1 MSVIFGQ
8 GQKVLF
14 IGDSITDCG
23 RREGPHA
30 PFGNGYVHLARA
42 FLLARYA
49 ELGLEIVNRGI
60 GGNTVRNLASRWQDD
75 VIAEQPDWLSIKIG
89 INDVWRT
96 VANRL
101 DEAVPLDEY
110 ELTYRQLLEETKV
123 RTRARLILM
132 EPYIIA
138 PPVQG
143 APQQASGM
151 SLADVQ
157 RVYPDLRQRGIA
169 EGPEFD
175 ACMVHF
181 RAVMDQYTAV
191 VNRLAAEHGALV
203 VPTQAAFDEALHKQP
218 PSYWAADRVHPGA
231 PGHGVIAR
239 AWLRTVGYGD
249 V

>member
-1 MSVIFGQ
+1 MIFEQ

-30 PFGNGYVHLARA
+30 PYGNGYVALARA
-42 FLLARYA
+42 FLLARYG
-49 ELGLEIVNRGI
+49 ELGLEVFNRGI
-60 GGNTVRNLASRWQDD
+60 SGNTVRNLAARWHDD
-75 VIAEQPDWLSIKIG
+75 VISDQPDWLSIKIG

-96 VANRL
+96 ISNRL
-101 DEAVPLDEY
+101 DEAVPLPEY
-110 ELTYRQLLEETKV
+110 ERTYRQLLDQTRA
-123 RTRARLILM
+123 RTRARLILV

-143 APQQASGM
+143 DPQAASGM
-151 SLADVQ
+151 TLADVQ

-169 EGPEFD
+169 EGPEME
-175 ACMVHF
+175 AAMVHF
-181 RAVMDQYTAV
+181 RALMDRYVATV
-191 VNRLAAEHGALV
+191 DNLAAEYGATLV
-203 VPTQAAFDEALHKQP
+203 RTQAAFDEAMHKQP
-218 PSYWAADRVHPGA
+218 PAYWAADRVHPGA

-239 AWLRTVGYGD
+239 AWLRAVGYGD